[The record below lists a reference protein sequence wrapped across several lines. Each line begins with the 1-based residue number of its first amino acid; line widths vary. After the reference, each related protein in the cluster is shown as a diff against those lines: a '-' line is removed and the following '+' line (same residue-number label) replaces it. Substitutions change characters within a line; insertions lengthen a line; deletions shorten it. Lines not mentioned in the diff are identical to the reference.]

1 MKKINNGKEYCVFR
15 KNDNSAHVF
24 KVPVNQIKEKVDR
37 VLQHEEILREELG
50 SFYVSSKL
58 RKTKKF
64 NYVLKQRFIQWK
76 TLNLANIESVIQQYE
91 QLVKIRINLSSKYP
105 LRMDFLWRVALMN
118 LVKYFLFLWKA
129 EDTELSDNLIIEE
142 YSGKLFLVDN
152 WMLNLAPIKSKIKN
166 FLSISVSHVL
176 IEYYKFKK
184 KLLNKDF

>member
-91 QLVKIRINLSSKYP
+91 QLVKIRINLSAKHP
-105 LRMDFLWRVALMN
+105 LRMDFLWRVAFIN
-118 LVKYFLFLWKA
+118 LVKYFLFLQKSK
-129 EDTELSDNLIIEE
+129 DTELSDNLIIEE
-142 YSGKLFLVDN
+142 SSGKLFLVDN
-152 WMLNLAPIKSKIKN
+152 GMFSLVQMKTKIKD
-166 FLSISVSHVL
+166 FMSISVSQIL
-176 IEYYKFKK
+176 IKCYRLKN
-184 KLLNKDF
+184 KLQK